1 MEKTAKE
8 IIRVAI
14 VGPECT
20 GKSTLSEQ
28 LADHYKTRFVPEFA
42 RKYIGNLQRPYT
54 IEDIVTIAKDQMRT
68 EDEAALQ
75 VSGILICDTNLVV
88 TKIWAEFKYHT
99 CPAWISENITKRKY
113 DLHLLTNTDI
123 SWQADPQREHP
134 NQREEL
140 FELYKKELEDEKVT
154 FNIISGKPEERLKQ
168 AIEAIDSFKNSHP

>member
-8 IIRVAI
+8 IIRIAI

-28 LADHYKTRFVPEFA
+28 LADHYKTRFAPELA
-42 RKYIGNLQRPYT
+42 REYIGKLQRPYT
-54 IEDIVTIAKDQMRT
+54 IEEIVIIAKEQMRT
-68 EDEAALQ
+68 EDEIALQ

-99 CPAWISENITKRKY
+99 CPSWITENIRERKY
-113 DLHLLTNTDI
+113 GLHLLTNTDI
-123 SWQADPQREHP
+123 PWQADPQREHP

-140 FELYKKELEDEKVT
+140 FELYKKELQAEKVP
-154 FNIISGKPEERLKQ
+154 FKIISGKPGERLKR
-168 AIEAIDSFKNSHP
+168 AIDAIDSLRNSRP